1 MLAKCLFGCAVFLSC
16 QFSLLAEDSIYSG
29 PQVGEK
35 LSSFQA
41 TTPRGDEAGKSFD
54 LLQKAD
60 GKPILLIFVH
70 ARSRPAFGLMKAIS
84 QFAVSKSESGLQ
96 SCVIFLTDD
105 PTATEKWMSLTE
117 KQLPK
122 GVLYGISRDGQEGP
136 GAYGLN
142 RNVSLTI
149 LIAKEGKVTA
159 NFALVQPQLQADGP
173 KIAKAIVDV
182 TGGGKVPTMEE
193 LAGEQYANRG
203 KMDNR
208 EKMDATRQSDP
219 QLTSLLRAVIN
230 KQADEQQVTKAAA
243 ELEKYV
249 DEHESARKELG
260 RIATTVVNSGKLS
273 NYGTDAAQTMLRK
286 WVKKYGSVESQP
298 AEKKDE

>member
-1 MLAKCLFGCAVFLSC
+1 MIMNCLIGWAVFLSC

-35 LSSFQA
+35 LPPFQA
-41 TTPRGDEAGKSFD
+41 TTPVGDEAGKSFD
-54 LLQKAD
+54 ILHKAD
-60 GKPILLIFVH
+60 GKPVVLIFVH
-70 ARSRPAFGLMKAIS
+70 ARTRPAFGLMKVIS

-96 SCVIFLTDD
+96 SYVIFLTDD
-105 PTATEKWMSLTE
+105 RTATEKWIGVTRE
-117 KQLPK
+117 QLPN

-136 GAYGLN
+136 GEYGLN
-142 RNVSLTI
+142 RNVTLTI
-149 LIAKEGKVTA
+149 LIGKEGKVTA

-182 TGGGKVPTMEE
+182 TGGGKLPSIEE
-193 LAGEQYANRG
+193 LAGDQYA
-203 KMDNR
+203 NR
-208 EKMDATRQSDP
+208 EKMDTTRQSDP

-249 DEHESARKELG
+249 EERESARKELG

-273 NYGTDAAQTMLRK
+273 NYGTEAAQTTLRK
-286 WVKKYGSVESQP
+286 WVKKYGSAESQP
-298 AEKKDE
+298 VEKNDNDK